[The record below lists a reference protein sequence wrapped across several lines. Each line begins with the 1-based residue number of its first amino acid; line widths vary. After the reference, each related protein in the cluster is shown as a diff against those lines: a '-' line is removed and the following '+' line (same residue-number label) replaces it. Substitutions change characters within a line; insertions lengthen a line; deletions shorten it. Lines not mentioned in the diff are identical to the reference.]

1 MKRLITYDIIKGND
15 YSKLYEFI
23 EKYKGIQI
31 TESTY
36 EVTCS
41 LSLEV
46 FKQEIKQVIRNNDKV
61 YVISIKAFI
70 YENYI
75 ITLNKKSYNK
85 IVYQYQTNRL

>member
-36 EVTCS
+36 EITCS
-41 LSLEV
+41 LSLNV
-46 FKQEIKQVIRNNDKV
+46 FKQEIRKVIRSNDKV
-61 YVISIKAFI
+61 YVISVNTDNVLFHTK
-70 YENYI
+70 
-75 ITLNKKSYNK
+75 
-85 IVYQYQTNRL
+85 V

>member
-36 EVTCS
+36 EITCS
-41 LSLEV
+41 LALDV
-46 FKQEIKQVIRNNDKV
+46 FKQEIRKVIRSNDKV
-61 YVISIKAFI
+61 YVISVNTDHVLFYTK
-70 YENYI
+70 
-75 ITLNKKSYNK
+75 
-85 IVYQYQTNRL
+85 V

>member
-36 EVTCS
+36 QITCA
-41 LSLEV
+41 LSLDV
-46 FKQEIKQVIRNNDKV
+46 FKQEIRKVIRSNDKV
-61 YVISIKAFI
+61 YVISVNTDYVLFYTK
-70 YENYI
+70 
-75 ITLNKKSYNK
+75 
-85 IVYQYQTNRL
+85 V

>member
-36 EVTCS
+36 EITCS
-41 LSLEV
+41 LALDG
-46 FKQEIKQVIRNNDKV
+46 FKQEIRKVIRSNDKV
-61 YVISIKAFI
+61 YVISVNTDHVLFYTK
-70 YENYI
+70 
-75 ITLNKKSYNK
+75 
-85 IVYQYQTNRL
+85 V

>member
-36 EVTCS
+36 EITCS
-41 LSLEV
+41 LSLDV
-46 FKQEIKQVIRNNDKV
+46 FKQEIRKVIRSNDKV
-61 YVISIKAFI
+61 YVISV
-70 YENYI
+70 
-75 ITLNKKSYNK
+75 NKDNVLFYTK
-85 IVYQYQTNRL
+85 V

>member
-36 EVTCS
+36 EITCS
-41 LSLEV
+41 LSLDV
-46 FKQEIKQVIRNNDKV
+46 FKQEIRKVIRSNDKV
-61 YVISIKAFI
+61 YVISVNKDKALF
-70 YENYI
+70 Y
-75 ITLNKKSYNK
+75 TK
-85 IVYQYQTNRL
+85 V

>member
-36 EVTCS
+36 EITCS
-41 LSLEV
+41 LSLDV
-46 FKQEIKQVIRNNDKV
+46 FKQEIRKVIQSNDKV
-61 YVISIKAFI
+61 YVIS
-70 YENYI
+70 
-75 ITLNKKSYNK
+75 
-85 IVYQYQTNRL
+85 VNRDKVLFYTKV

>member
-36 EVTCS
+36 EITCS
-41 LSLEV
+41 LSLDV
-46 FKQEIKQVIRNNDKV
+46 FKQEIRKVIRSNDKV
-61 YVISIKAFI
+61 YVISV
-70 YENYI
+70 
-75 ITLNKKSYNK
+75 NKDKVLFYTK
-85 IVYQYQTNRL
+85 V

>member
-61 YVISIKAFI
+61 YVISVNT
-70 YENYI
+70 ENVLFY
-75 ITLNKKSYNK
+75 TK
-85 IVYQYQTNRL
+85 V

>member
-36 EVTCS
+36 EITCS
-41 LSLEV
+41 VSLDV
-46 FKQEIKQVIRNNDKV
+46 FKQEIRKVIRSNDKV
-61 YVISIKAFI
+61 YVISVNTDNVLFYTK
-70 YENYI
+70 
-75 ITLNKKSYNK
+75 
-85 IVYQYQTNRL
+85 V

>member
-41 LSLEV
+41 LSLEG
-46 FKQEIKQVIRNNDKV
+46 FKKEIKKVIRNNDKV
-61 YVISIKAFI
+61 YVISVNTKNVLF
-70 YENYI
+70 Y
-75 ITLNKKSYNK
+75 TK
-85 IVYQYQTNRL
+85 V

>member
-36 EVTCS
+36 EITCS
-41 LSLEV
+41 LSLDV
-46 FKQEIKQVIRNNDKV
+46 FKQ
-61 YVISIKAFI
+61 
-70 YENYI
+70 
-75 ITLNKKSYNK
+75 
-85 IVYQYQTNRL
+85 

>member
-36 EVTCS
+36 EITCS
-41 LSLEV
+41 LSLDV
-46 FKQEIKQVIRNNDKV
+46 FKQEIRKVIRSNDKV
-61 YVISIKAFI
+61 YVISVNTDNILFYTK
-70 YENYI
+70 
-75 ITLNKKSYNK
+75 
-85 IVYQYQTNRL
+85 V

>member
-36 EVTCS
+36 EITCS
-41 LSLEV
+41 LSLDV
-46 FKQEIKQVIRNNDKV
+46 FKQEIRKVIRSNDKV
-61 YVISIKAFI
+61 YVISVNTDHVLFYTK
-70 YENYI
+70 
-75 ITLNKKSYNK
+75 
-85 IVYQYQTNRL
+85 V

>member
-36 EVTCS
+36 EITCS
-41 LSLEV
+41 LSLDV
-46 FKQEIKQVIRNNDKV
+46 FKQEIRKVIQRNDKV
-61 YVISIKAFI
+61 YVISV
-70 YENYI
+70 N
-75 ITLNKKSYNK
+75 TYNVLFYTK
-85 IVYQYQTNRL
+85 V

>member
-36 EVTCS
+36 EITCS
-41 LSLEV
+41 LSLDV
-46 FKQEIKQVIRNNDKV
+46 FKQEIRKVIRSNDKV
-61 YVISIKAFI
+61 YVISVNTDNALFYTK
-70 YENYI
+70 
-75 ITLNKKSYNK
+75 
-85 IVYQYQTNRL
+85 V

>member
-36 EVTCS
+36 EITCS
-41 LSLEV
+41 LSLNV
-46 FKQEIKQVIRNNDKV
+46 FKQEIRKVIRSNDKV
-61 YVISIKAFI
+61 YVISV
-70 YENYI
+70 
-75 ITLNKKSYNK
+75 NKDKVLFYTK
-85 IVYQYQTNRL
+85 V

>member
-36 EVTCS
+36 EITCS
-41 LSLEV
+41 LSLDV
-46 FKQEIKQVIRNNDKV
+46 FKQEIRKVIRSNDKV
-61 YVISIKAFI
+61 YVISVNTDYVLFYTK
-70 YENYI
+70 
-75 ITLNKKSYNK
+75 
-85 IVYQYQTNRL
+85 V

>member
-36 EVTCS
+36 EITCS
-41 LSLEV
+41 LSLDV
-46 FKQEIKQVIRNNDKV
+46 FKQEIRKVIRSNDKV
-61 YVISIKAFI
+61 YVISVNTDNVLFYTK
-70 YENYI
+70 
-75 ITLNKKSYNK
+75 
-85 IVYQYQTNRL
+85 V

>member
-36 EVTCS
+36 EIPCS
-41 LSLEV
+41 LSLDV
-46 FKQEIKQVIRNNDKV
+46 FKQEIRKVIRSNDKV
-61 YVISIKAFI
+61 YVISVNTDNVLFYTK
-70 YENYI
+70 
-75 ITLNKKSYNK
+75 
-85 IVYQYQTNRL
+85 V

>member
-36 EVTCS
+36 EITSS
-41 LSLEV
+41 LSLDV
-46 FKQEIKQVIRNNDKV
+46 FKQEIRKVIRSNDKV
-61 YVISIKAFI
+61 YVISVNTDNVLFYTK
-70 YENYI
+70 
-75 ITLNKKSYNK
+75 
-85 IVYQYQTNRL
+85 V

>member
-36 EVTCS
+36 ENNRYMILNNLGNECGVIAMKFDTYKEYTNT
-41 LSLEV
+41 LSMLEM
-46 FKQEIKQVIRNNDKV
+46 IKKH
-61 YVISIKAFI
+61 KARRQNI
-70 YENYI
+70 ASN
-75 ITLNKKSYNK
+75 
-85 IVYQYQTNRL
+85 Q

>member
-36 EVTCS
+36 EITCS
-41 LSLEV
+41 LSLDV
-46 FKQEIKQVIRNNDKV
+46 FKQEIRKVIRSNDKV
-61 YVISIKAFI
+61 YVIS
-70 YENYI
+70 
-75 ITLNKKSYNK
+75 
-85 IVYQYQTNRL
+85 VNRDNVLFYTKV

>member
-36 EVTCS
+36 EITCF
-41 LSLEV
+41 LSLDV
-46 FKQEIKQVIRNNDKV
+46 FKQEIRKVIRSNDKV
-61 YVISIKAFI
+61 YVISVNKDKALF
-70 YENYI
+70 Y
-75 ITLNKKSYNK
+75 TK
-85 IVYQYQTNRL
+85 V

>member
-36 EVTCS
+36 EITCS
-41 LSLEV
+41 LSLDV
-46 FKQEIKQVIRNNDKV
+46 FKQEIRKFIRSNDKV
-61 YVISIKAFI
+61 YVISVNTDNVLFYTK
-70 YENYI
+70 
-75 ITLNKKSYNK
+75 
-85 IVYQYQTNRL
+85 V

>member
-36 EVTCS
+36 EITCS
-41 LSLEV
+41 LSLDV
-46 FKQEIKQVIRNNDKV
+46 FKQEIRKVIRSNDKV
-61 YVISIKAFI
+61 YAISVNTDNALFYTK
-70 YENYI
+70 
-75 ITLNKKSYNK
+75 
-85 IVYQYQTNRL
+85 V

>member
-36 EVTCS
+36 EITCS
-41 LSLEV
+41 LSLNV
-46 FKQEIKQVIRNNDKV
+46 FKQEIKKVIRSNDKV
-61 YVISIKAFI
+61 YVISV
-70 YENYI
+70 
-75 ITLNKKSYNK
+75 NKDKVLFYTK
-85 IVYQYQTNRL
+85 V